1 MSGIHDPE
9 FRSIDGTGN
18 NQDNPGWGRAGIQF
32 LRKTDGINDNP
43 AYGDGVETP
52 AGATR
57 PGAREVSNAVFAQSE
72 SKPSSLGTSDLFWAW
87 GQFLDHDCGSDRPWL
102 VLGVGRAARG
112 RAKRRRGEGGLR
124 RPGRQG
130 VHSSPVPSDPQS
142 CFDRAAALAP
152 PSGAR

>member
-18 NQDNPGWGRAGIQF
+18 NQDNPGWGRAGSQF

-52 AGATR
+52 AGAAR

-87 GQFLDHDCGSDRPWL
+87 GQFLDHDIDLTAGPLPGAEESFPIS
-102 VLGVGRAARG
+102 VPVG
-112 RAKRRRGEGGLR
+112 
-124 RPGRQG
+124 
-130 VHSSPVPSDPQS
+130 DPY
-142 CFDRAAALAP
+142 FDPA
-152 PSGAR
+152 STG